1 MNASLRNYR
10 REFLRSPHHAV
21 FGLLTLGIG
30 FLSGQFLPLIIG
42 GTFYA
47 LGWLY
52 LPDMPFFRQWVDAR
66 ADAAD
71 ATRDAT
77 ALAALQ
83 AQREKLFA
91 LLDAAAR
98 RRYEELAR
106 VCADI
111 EEQLASAPADAGYP
125 TGKIDGLMWSYLGLL
140 ATERNLQAYLAK
152 EEAESFPARIAAV
165 EADLAKL
172 DAELAK
178 TPPESPAYEGKFRLI
193 GSKREGLDA
202 VRRRHEQFSRSL
214 DNLAIVR
221 AEQTRI
227 EEQLKLLRA
236 DLFAAQSAGQ
246 FSQRISDTIDSL
258 STGSRV
264 AAELTPSMPELPS
277 LRTRRVGY
285 KVGESA

>member
-1 MNASLRNYR
+1 VR
-10 REFLRSPHHAV
+10 RIDYFKAFLKSGDHAALA
-21 FGLLTLGIG
+21 LLTLGATFASGVPLALVIG
-30 FLSGQFLPLIIG
+30 A
-42 GTFYA
+42 A
-47 LGWLY
+47 LYVVGWVY
-52 LPDMPFFRQWVDAR
+52 LPDRAGFRAKVDAR

-71 ATRDAT
+71 SAREAT
-77 ALAALQ
+77 ALTELQ

-91 LLDAAAR
+91 MLDTAAR

-106 VCADI
+106 VCTDI
-111 EEQLASAPADAGYP
+111 EEQLSAAPADAGYP

-152 EEAESFPARIAAV
+152 EEVEDFPARIAAV
-165 EADLAKL
+165 EADLARL

-178 TPPESPAYEGKFRLI
+178 TAPESPAYEGKFRLV

-246 FSQRISDTIDSL
+246 FTQRISDTIDSL

-285 KVGESA
+285 KVGENA